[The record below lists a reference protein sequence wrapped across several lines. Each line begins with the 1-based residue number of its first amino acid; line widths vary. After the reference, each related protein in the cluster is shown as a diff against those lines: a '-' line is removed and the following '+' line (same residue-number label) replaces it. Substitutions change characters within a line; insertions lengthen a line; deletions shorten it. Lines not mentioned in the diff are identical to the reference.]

1 MERQPKGPVLGG
13 IHNIRDL
20 GGQPIAGGGET
31 REGVF
36 LRGDAL
42 RGLDSNALRALL
54 DAGLVTIVDLRSYGE
69 VEEGPN
75 PLAAHGAVDYH
86 HLPLYDGLQTIEAM
100 ALGHAG
106 GFDMGLRYRAG
117 LEQCGP
123 AFAKALRLLAESE
136 GMALFHCTAGKDRT
150 GIMAALL
157 LGNAGVSAE
166 HVAEDYGWTA
176 SHGAGLIDVLRAR
189 ALARGS
195 DPDHAERVLGS
206 APPTMLATLA
216 WLEQEFGGATGYME
230 HIGLDRAERDALRR
244 KLAG

>member
-1 MERQPKGPVLGG
+1 MTRQPRGPQLGG
-13 IHNIRDL
+13 IHNVRDL
-20 GGQPIAGGGET
+20 GGHPLPGGGET

-42 RGLDSNALRALL
+42 RGVDTDGLRALL
-54 DAGLVTIVDLRSYGE
+54 DGGLTTIVDLRSHAE

-75 PLAAHGAVDYH
+75 PLAGHDAVTYH

-123 AFAKALRLLAESE
+123 AFAQALRYLAAAE
-136 GMALFHCTAGKDRT
+136 GTALFHCTAGKDRT

-157 LGNAGVSAE
+157 LGNAGVEAE

-176 SHGAGLIDVLRAR
+176 THGAGLIGVLRER

-195 DPDHAERVLGS
+195 EPAHAERVLAS
-206 APPTMLATLA
+206 APPTMLATLV
-216 WLEQEFGGATGYME
+216 WLEDTFGGASAYME
-230 HIGLDRAERDALRR
+230 RIGLDAGERGVLRE